1 MGFSDMHTHILET
14 GSVTRKGES
23 ADPRMI
29 RYGTGYYPSN
39 VGVEMVIL
47 DIEDFRLSARLAEP
61 RLAVELEE
69 LVINLDCALASK
81 GSEDG
86 RRMLEIQRQRDNLAR
101 MNMRVDNQ
109 DTNIDQANFVTVKN
123 SHGNKNYN

>member
-1 MGFSDMHTHILET
+1 MGFSDMHAHILET

-23 ADPRMI
+23 ADARMI
-29 RYGTGYYPSN
+29 RYSTGYYPSD

-47 DIEDFRLSARLAEP
+47 DIEDFRLSAKLAEP

-69 LVINLDCALASK
+69 LVINLDCSLASK

-86 RRMLEIQRQRDNLAR
+86 RRMLELQRQHDNLAR
-101 MNMRVDNQ
+101 MNMRVETQDNK
-109 DTNIDQANFVTVKN
+109 IDSNNYIVQKD